1 MVDMFNLDF
10 PNNKYFKFDHI
21 IENNKV
27 ITIESIKVR
36 NLISWPK
43 EQITKTQKEKL
54 AWLFPRALTGPAY
67 LNDYANQTSTLIFR
81 VRAEDATL
89 FRLKFPDT

>member
-27 ITIESIKVR
+27 ITIESFKVK
-36 NLISWPK
+36 NLVSWPK
-43 EQITKTQKEKL
+43 EQINETQKEKL
-54 AWLFPRALTGPAY
+54 AWLFSRALTRPAVWSNY
-67 LNDYANQTSTLIFR
+67 TNQTSTLIFR